1 MRKCNLF
8 AIFFPCCT
16 YLLYSQFWSMRHLFG
31 VPTLLRTSTPLR
43 LYSEEPQDN
52 NNNNNNNNNNLE
64 IIIIFLGF
72 SLENGPLVRV
82 LDWAVGM
89 VLILWFFCPLYFP
102 LLGFNIPANLQACY
116 YFGSSSFNSWEWKL
130 CQFHNDIEVLQIS

>member
-16 YLLYSQFWSMRHLFG
+16 YLLYSQFWSMRHVFG

-43 LYSEEPQDN
+43 LFSEEPQD
-52 NNNNNNNNNNLE
+52 NNNNNNLE

-82 LDWAVGM
+82 LD
-89 VLILWFFCPLYFP
+89 
-102 LLGFNIPANLQACY
+102 
-116 YFGSSSFNSWEWKL
+116 
-130 CQFHNDIEVLQIS
+130 

>member
-1 MRKCNLF
+1 
-8 AIFFPCCT
+8 
-16 YLLYSQFWSMRHLFG
+16 MRHLFG

-82 LDWAVGM
+82 LD
-89 VLILWFFCPLYFP
+89 
-102 LLGFNIPANLQACY
+102 
-116 YFGSSSFNSWEWKL
+116 
-130 CQFHNDIEVLQIS
+130 